1 MKVKKK
7 RFFSRRKLP
16 KNTHLDLTL
25 TGRNYFYFVL
35 VLEEDAILHT
45 FWNKIINLIRTFTVW
60 SQRPCTN
67 EEKNKASAQKLY
79 ALFRV
84 PSNGQVRKLAPF
96 NTSKKISPRIFTL
109 FFWAEQH
116 LKLTCKLW
124 KLQKIQILK
133 LIFQKSGIEV
143 LLVNL
148 NQALHFGWTLHLDLI
163 SIIDL

>member
-7 RFFSRRKLP
+7 GFFSRRKLP

-35 VLEEDAILHT
+35 VLEDAILHT

-67 EEKNKASAQKLY
+67 EEKNNASAQKLY

-109 FFWAEQH
+109 FCWAEQH

-124 KLQKIQILK
+124 TTAENSNSKAHFSKKVELRFFLWIWIKHFIL
-133 LIFQKSGIEV
+133 EE
-143 LLVNL
+143 
-148 NQALHFGWTLHLDLI
+148 HFIWI
-163 SIIDL
+163 

>member
-1 MKVKKK
+1 MKKK

-35 VLEEDAILHT
+35 DLEEDAILHT

-109 FFWAEQH
+109 FCWAEQH

-124 KLQKIQILK
+124 TTAENSNSKAHFSKK
-133 LIFQKSGIEV
+133 WSWGSSCEFESNFGSKNPFRSKKSFWI
-143 LLVNL
+143 
-148 NQALHFGWTLHLDLI
+148 
-163 SIIDL
+163 